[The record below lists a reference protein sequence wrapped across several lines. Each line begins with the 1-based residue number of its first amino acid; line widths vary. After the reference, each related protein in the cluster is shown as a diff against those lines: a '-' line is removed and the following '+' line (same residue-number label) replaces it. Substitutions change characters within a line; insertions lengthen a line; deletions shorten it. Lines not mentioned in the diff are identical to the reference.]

1 VVRAGVVRAG
11 AAVDPYTRRDARLRR
26 DAMNTEYLL
35 WFAALVVV
43 IAATLL
49 WLVVGEVPEIPDDPP
64 PESGPDQAESRPG
77 AS

>member
-1 VVRAGVVRAG
+1 MVRAV

-26 DAMNTEYLL
+26 DALNTEYLL

-49 WLVVGEVPEIPDDPP
+49 WLVVGEVPEIPDQPTPDP
-64 PESGPDQAESRPG
+64 GPDDAEGRPG

>member
-1 VVRAGVVRAG
+1 
-11 AAVDPYTRRDARLRR
+11 
-26 DAMNTEYLL
+26 MNTEYLL

-49 WLVVGEVPEIPDDPP
+49 WLVVGEVPEIPDHPA
-64 PESGPDQAESRPG
+64 PESGPDDAEGRPG

>member
-1 VVRAGVVRAG
+1 
-11 AAVDPYTRRDARLRR
+11 
-26 DAMNTEYLL
+26 MNTEYLL

-49 WLVVGEVPEIPDDPP
+49 WLVVGEVPEIPDEPAPDP
-64 PESGPDQAESRPG
+64 GPDDAEGRPG

>member
-1 VVRAGVVRAG
+1 VVRAV

-43 IAATLL
+43 IAASLL
-49 WLVVGEVPEIPDDPP
+49 WLVVGEVPEIPDDPQP
-64 PESGPDQAESRPG
+64 NPAPDHAEGRPG

>member
-1 VVRAGVVRAG
+1 VVRAG

-64 PESGPDQAESRPG
+64 PESGPDPAEGRPG

>member
-1 VVRAGVVRAG
+1 VVRAV
-11 AAVDPYTRRDARLRR
+11 AAADPYTPDDARLRR

-43 IAATLL
+43 IAAALL
-49 WLVVGEVPEIPDDPP
+49 WLVVGEVPEIPDDPQP
-64 PESGPDQAESRPG
+64 NPGPDHAEGRPG